1 MQTEFSL
8 EAAIE
13 GLNKALQA
21 DPKNAEIHCKL
32 AIALAEQGNSSAA
45 IESYQA
51 AINIEP
57 RHIPALNNL
66 GSIYR
71 SLGRTEE
78 ALSVFAQVIKFEQN
92 DVSAY
97 VNLGSLFKEKGDIS
111 ASEMHYRKALSLTP
125 ADYDANFNLAN
136 ALRYEGDLNIAI
148 ECYERAIRVEANFP
162 VAHYYLANA
171 LKDAGRMLPAINSY
185 SEVISLVGD
194 PSFLASSAMHMYRM
208 SVAHKAEC
216 LYALDETVD
225 LRQFIQ
231 KVTESDQSNIRLASL
246 TAFIAHQYQEADMY
260 PFCRD
265 PLNWIK
271 IFDIKPHFENFEESR
286 VGLISYLNEI
296 PQIWEPSNATT
307 KKGYQTEDQ
316 LFNLQNSMLKKLEE
330 VIKLKID
337 EYYTEFSSR
346 SSVFTS
352 RWPKQGKMKSWYV
365 RLVQGGHQ
373 DAHMHHLGWLSGV
386 VYLKTIKYPSNRE
399 GSIEFG
405 LHGYDYKIINDQI
418 PNKIHQPS
426 DGDLV
431 LFPSSLFHKTI
442 PIQQNIDRGVIAFDL
457 MPDP

>member
-1 MQTEFSL
+1 MQTEFSQ

-111 ASEMHYRKALSLTP
+111 ASEIHYRKALSLTP

-194 PSFLASSAMHMYRM
+194 PSFLASSAMQMYRM

-216 LYALDETVD
+216 LYAIDETID

-271 IFDIKPHFENFEESR
+271 IFDIKPHFENFEESSKFSFR
-286 VGLISYLNEI
+286 IFRKVRKN
-296 PQIWEPSNATT
+296 T
-307 KKGYQTEDQ
+307 KKHPAKFRNFE
-316 LFNLQNSMLKKLEE
+316 N
-330 VIKLKID
+330 V
-337 EYYTEFSSR
+337 
-346 SSVFTS
+346 
-352 RWPKQGKMKSWYV
+352 
-365 RLVQGGHQ
+365 
-373 DAHMHHLGWLSGV
+373 
-386 VYLKTIKYPSNRE
+386 
-399 GSIEFG
+399 
-405 LHGYDYKIINDQI
+405 
-418 PNKIHQPS
+418 
-426 DGDLV
+426 
-431 LFPSSLFHKTI
+431 
-442 PIQQNIDRGVIAFDL
+442 
-457 MPDP
+457 